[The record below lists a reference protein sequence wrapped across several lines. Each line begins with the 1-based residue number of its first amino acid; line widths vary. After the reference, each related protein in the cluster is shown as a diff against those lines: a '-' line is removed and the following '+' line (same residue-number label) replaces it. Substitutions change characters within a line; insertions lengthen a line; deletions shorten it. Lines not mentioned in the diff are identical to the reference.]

1 MTTTARTYADR
12 LDTLDSHRQAAYRH
26 VSMGKIYAAA
36 NEMRR
41 ECSSHHDALAKNLSA
56 VDKLTDYIIPGLVEA
71 NRVVAVGIAAQCA
84 ISAIRALTR
93 EEVKAMSLTDL
104 AALLND
110 TDANPIEREIGV
122 DDLHDRYMKHIGVD
136 AYNAILD
143 SWVANTPTDQE
154 VRAHIL
160 TELGAA

>member
-12 LDTLDSHRQAAYRH
+12 LNTLDGHRNAAYGH
-26 VSMGKIYAAA
+26 VGMGKIYAAA
-36 NEMRR
+36 NQMRR
-41 ECSSHHDALAKNLSA
+41 HCATETEALAKHLTA
-56 VDKLTDYIIPGLVEA
+56 VDQLTTGIPGLPEA
-71 NRVVAVGIAAQCA
+71 DRVVALGIASQGV

-93 EEVKAMSLTDL
+93 EEIKAMSLTDL

-110 TDANPIEREIGV
+110 PDAHPIEREIGV
-122 DDLHDRYMKHIGVD
+122 DDLHDRYMAHIGVD
-136 AYNAILD
+136 AYTALLD

>member
-12 LDTLDSHRQAAYRH
+12 LDTLDSHRQAAYGH
-26 VSMGKIYAAA
+26 VGMGKIYAAA
-36 NEMRR
+36 HQMRR
-41 ECSSHHDALAKNLSA
+41 HCATEGEAIAKNLTA
-56 VDKLTDYIIPGLVEA
+56 VDQLTTGMPGLPEA
-71 NRVVAVGIAAQCA
+71 DRAVALGIAAQGA

-93 EEVKAMSLTDL
+93 EEIKAMSLPDL
-104 AALLND
+104 VALLND
-110 TDANPIEREIGV
+110 LDAHPIESEIGV

-136 AYNAILD
+136 AYTAILD
-143 SWVANTPTDQE
+143 SWIANTTSDQE